1 MLTAGTRRGAKKA
14 YAKKRY
20 LVFITRLSR
29 YRYNV
34 NLYSGFFLCYDGIK
48 QDSKSE
54 KKGVFGVTDSKRE
67 RADRIAENFHIPR
80 WEQLPSI
87 DLYMDQVVAFID
99 GRLGDFFACTGTV
112 SLTKSMVNNYV
123 KSKIV
128 DAPVN
133 KKYPRLSVAMIVVV
147 CILKNCYATE
157 EIGKLIRLGISLENT
172 EVTYDRF
179 CEAVENA
186 VRLVFRGEVH
196 VKEEAIP
203 GRDNKYLM
211 ENFALSFASKMYVQC
226 MFLYPQNVPAAGRD

>member
-1 MLTAGTRRGAKKA
+1 M
-14 YAKKRY
+14 
-20 LVFITRLSR
+20 
-29 YRYNV
+29 
-34 NLYSGFFLCYDGIK
+34 
-48 QDSKSE
+48 
-54 KKGVFGVTDSKRE
+54 TDCKTE
-67 RADRIAENFHIPR
+67 RASKIADHFHIPR
-80 WEQLPSI
+80 WDQLPSI

-99 GRLGDFFACTGTV
+99 GSLGDFFACTGTV

-123 KSKIV
+123 KSRIV

-172 EVTYDRF
+172 EVTYNRF

-186 VRLVFRGEVH
+186 VHLVFSGEVH
-196 VKEEAIP
+196 IREESIP

-226 MFLYPQNVPAAGRD
+226 MFLYPQGEPFPG

>member
-1 MLTAGTRRGAKKA
+1 MTAK
-14 YAKKRY
+14 
-20 LVFITRLSR
+20 
-29 YRYNV
+29 N
-34 NLYSGFFLCYDGIK
+34 
-48 QDSKSE
+48 
-54 KKGVFGVTDSKRE
+54 RE
-67 RADRIAENFHIPR
+67 RANKIAENFHIPR

-99 GRLGDFFACTGTV
+99 ESLGDFFACTGTV

-123 KSKIV
+123 KAKIV

-133 KKYPRLSVAMIVVV
+133 KKYPRLS
-147 CILKNCYATE
+147 E

-172 EVTYDRF
+172 DVTYDRF

-186 VRLVFRGEVH
+186 VRLVFRGEIH
-196 VKEEAIP
+196 IKEEVIP

-226 MFLYPQNVPAAGRD
+226 MFLYPQNASATHWD